1 MNAQAAA
8 TISAGCR
15 GGSNDDVGDDDV
27 TGCFYE
33 NLACNG
39 ERELC
44 AAVKANED
52 DAVARRD
59 AFGASYLATPSLGLR
74 HRLHRVSASVVVKGL
89 ELF

>member
-1 MNAQAAA
+1 MNARAAA

-15 GGSNDDVGDDDV
+15 GGSNDDVDDDV
-27 TGCFYE
+27 TGYFYG

-74 HRLHRVSASVVVKGL
+74 HRLRRVLASVVVKGL